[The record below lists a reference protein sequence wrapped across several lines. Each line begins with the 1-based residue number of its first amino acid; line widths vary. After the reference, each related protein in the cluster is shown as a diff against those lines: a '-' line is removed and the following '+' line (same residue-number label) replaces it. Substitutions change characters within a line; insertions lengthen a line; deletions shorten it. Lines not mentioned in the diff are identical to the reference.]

1 MLQIW
6 NKVSPILWFL
16 QPGEYHLSPRNVLHK
31 QKQKQKQKTKELGH
45 VWFIKVTTKR
55 FNAYTHTKRI
65 YLTQMHILAPMKN
78 RSLKHERLKHERQ
91 YSQNKINYLQFTLS
105 IAYTHMQGDHC
116 ILYWVD
122 SYLFGVQQVIIQC
135 LFLPIHSHVLVSSW
149 IGVPRSCT
157 RLPSEQSIQIGTWK
171 FRTVLYT
178 TPKLSREW
186 RSQQLSK
193 RSKHKRF
200 YSIFTK
206 LINKLTSASAWSYI
220 HKTRYFSQSNH
231 LKKEKAKDSFFF
243 FCTI

>member
-1 MLQIW
+1 MRSARSCGFFSPGNTILVPGMYCT
-6 NKVSPILWFL
+6 NK
-16 QPGEYHLSPRNVLHK
+16 NK
-31 QKQKQKQKTKELGH
+31 KQKTKELGH
-45 VWFIKVTTKR
+45 VWFIKVTTKH

-65 YLTQMHILAPMKN
+65 YHSQMHILAPMKN
-78 RSLKHERLKHERQ
+78 HSLKHERR
-91 YSQNKINYLQFTLS
+91 YSQSKINYLQFTLS

-178 TPKLSREW
+178 TPKLSRE
-186 RSQQLSK
+186 
-193 RSKHKRF
+193 
-200 YSIFTK
+200 
-206 LINKLTSASAWSYI
+206 
-220 HKTRYFSQSNH
+220 
-231 LKKEKAKDSFFF
+231 
-243 FCTI
+243 

>member
-6 NKVSPILWFL
+6 NEVSPILWLL
-16 QPGEYHLSPRNVLHK
+16 QPREYHLSPRNVLH
-31 QKQKQKQKTKELGH
+31 KQKQKQKTKELGH
-45 VWFIKVTTKR
+45 VWFIKVTTKH

-65 YLTQMHILAPMKN
+65 YHTQMHILAPMKN
-78 RSLKHERLKHERQ
+78 RSLKHERLKHERR
-91 YSQNKINYLQFTLS
+91 YSQSKINYLQFTLS
-105 IAYTHMQGDHC
+105 IAYKHMQGDHC

-178 TPKLSREW
+178 TPKLSRE
-186 RSQQLSK
+186 
-193 RSKHKRF
+193 
-200 YSIFTK
+200 
-206 LINKLTSASAWSYI
+206 
-220 HKTRYFSQSNH
+220 
-231 LKKEKAKDSFFF
+231 
-243 FCTI
+243 